1 MATAL
6 GQLPAVNAVA
16 TLIDWL
22 GDESPYVRGAVA
34 TALGNLRARPPGH
47 RYGALAGDPPPEVK
61 RHAAR
66 ALAAIEHRVDQPLA
80 RRGPTRRQRG

>member
-34 TALGNLRARPPGH
+34 TALGNLRARRPGTVTGRSPAIRPP
-47 RYGALAGDPPPEVK
+47 R
-61 RHAAR
+61 
-66 ALAAIEHRVDQPLA
+66 
-80 RRGPTRRQRG
+80 